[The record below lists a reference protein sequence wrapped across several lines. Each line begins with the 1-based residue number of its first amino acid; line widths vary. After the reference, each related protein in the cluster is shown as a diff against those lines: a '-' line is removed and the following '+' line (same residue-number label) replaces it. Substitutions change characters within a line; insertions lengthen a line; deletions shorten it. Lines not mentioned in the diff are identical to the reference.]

1 MSIESLREAIIR
13 KAQKEA
19 ERIIEEAKRRAEEI
33 IRDAEKRY
41 ELRVKR
47 RREELISKITN
58 EENMKYIRKVM
69 ELNIK
74 MTKLKNEILN
84 EVLKGIEERLRASS
98 TNIRRESLRTLL
110 REVLS
115 SSVLPPNT
123 KLVIRVVKRD
133 IDLIRELIKE
143 EGITAIVSRIETL
156 SDDHIGGLIIE
167 TEDGSIAVDNTYKTR
182 LEKLKPEIAKV
193 LQEKVLGT

>member
-115 SSVLPPNT
+115 SGVLPPNT

>member
-1 MSIESLREAIIR
+1 MSIESLREAVIR

-19 ERIIEEAKRRAEEI
+19 ERIIEEARRRAEEI
-33 IRDAEKRY
+33 IRDAMKRY

-47 RREELISKITN
+47 RREELISKIIN

-74 MTKLKNEILN
+74 MTTLKNEILN
-84 EVLKGIEERLRASS
+84 EVLKGIEERLRTSN
-98 TNIRRESLRTLL
+98 TNTRRESLRALL
-110 REVLS
+110 REVLGS
-115 SSVLPPNT
+115 GVLPPNT
-123 KLVIRVVKRD
+123 KVIIRVVKQD
-133 IDLIRELIKE
+133 MDLIKELIKE
-143 EGITAIVSRIETL
+143 EGITAIVSKVETL

-182 LEKLKPEIAKV
+182 LEKLKPEITKV

>member
-1 MSIESLREAIIR
+1 MSIESLREAVIR

-74 MTKLKNEILN
+74 MTTLKNEILN
-84 EVLKGIEERLRASS
+84 EVLKGIEERLRASN
-98 TNIRRESLRTLL
+98 TNTRRESLRALL
-110 REVLS
+110 REVLGS
-115 SSVLPPNT
+115 GILPPNT
-123 KLVIRVVKRD
+123 KVTIRVVKQD
-133 IDLIRELIKE
+133 MDLIKELIKE
-143 EGITAIVSRIETL
+143 EGIIAIVSKIETL
-156 SDDHIGGLIIE
+156 SDDYIGGLIIE

-182 LEKLKPEIAKV
+182 LEKLKPEITKV